1 MTFAKIILGGTL
13 GQSEAWSCGLA
24 YRYSAEA
31 TSPWPQNKL
40 QDAATRIAAVAL
52 ETDIKQIT
60 STAVRSTLVR
70 VEQRQDN
77 GVLTAAAEAPW
88 DQLGSSG
95 AGATKPPQT
104 AIVVSLRTGIPGARR
119 RGRIYWPAL
128 AAVIGGET
136 LRLTGTQTAA
146 YARQMAAYLDKIE
159 TALKEAI
166 SPSPSLNDFSL
177 AVYSPT
183 DRVCT
188 DVRTIMVGDVL
199 DVQRR
204 RRDKIPEAYA
214 SHSYP

>member
-1 MTFAKIILGGTL
+1 MTFAKVILGGTL
-13 GQSEAWSCGLA
+13 GQSETWSCGLA
-24 YRYSAEA
+24 YRYSNE
-31 TSPWPQNKL
+31 TLSPWPQAAL
-40 QDAATRIAAVAL
+40 QDAALRIAAVTL
-52 ETDIKQIT
+52 GPDIKT
-60 STAVRSTLVR
+60 AASTAVRSTLVR

-77 GVLTAAAEAPW
+77 GVLTAAAEAAW
-88 DQLGSSG
+88 TQLGSSG
-95 AGATKPPQT
+95 AGASKPPQT
-104 AIVVSLRTGIPGARR
+104 AIVFSLRTGIPGARR

-128 AAVIGGET
+128 AATIDAT
-136 LRLTGTQTAA
+136 SLRLTSTATTA
-146 YARQMAAYLDKIE
+146 YATQMSAYLDGIE
-159 TALKEAI
+159 TALKEGI

-214 SHSYP
+214 SRSYP

>member
-1 MTFAKIILGGTL
+1 MTFARVILSGTL
-13 GQSEAWSCGLA
+13 GQSETWSCGLA
-24 YRYSAEA
+24 YRCNFEEPL
-31 TSPWPQNKL
+31 PWAQNEL
-40 QDAATRIAAVAL
+40 QDAALRIAAVVPGG
-52 ETDIKQIT
+52 DIKQAP

-70 VEQRQDN
+70 VEQRTDAN
-77 GVLTAAAEAPW
+77 VLVAAAEAAW
-88 DQLGSSG
+88 TQLGSSG
-95 AGATKPPQT
+95 AGASKPPQT
-104 AIVVSLRTGIPGARR
+104 AIVFSLRTGIPGARR

-128 AAVIGGET
+128 AATIDAT
-136 LRLTGTQTAA
+136 SLRLTSTATTA
-146 YARQMAAYLDKIE
+146 YATQMAAYLDGIE

-166 SPSPSLNDFSL
+166 HPSPSLSDFSL

-188 DVRTIMVGDVL
+188 DVKTIMVGDVL

>member
-1 MTFAKIILGGTL
+1 MTFAKVILGGTL
-13 GQSEAWSCGLA
+13 GQSETWSCGIA
-24 YRYSAEA
+24 YRHSTER
-31 TSPWPQNKL
+31 TTPWPQNEL
-40 QDAATRIAAVAL
+40 QDAALRIAAVEI
-52 ETDIKQIT
+52 ETSLKQVT

-77 GVLTAAAEAPW
+77 GVLTAAAEAAW
-88 DQLGSSG
+88 TQLGSSG
-95 AGATKPPQT
+95 AGASKPPQT
-104 AIVVSLRTGIPGARR
+104 AIVFSLRTGIPGARR

-128 AAVIGGET
+128 GATIEAST
-136 LRLTGTQTAA
+136 LRLTGAATLA
-146 YARQMAAYLDKIE
+146 YATQMAAYLDKIE

-166 SPSPSLNDFSL
+166 DPSPSLNDFSL

-183 DRVCT
+183 DKVCT

>member
-1 MTFAKIILGGTL
+1 MAFARVILSGTL
-13 GQSEAWSCGLA
+13 GQSETWSCGLA
-24 YRYSAEA
+24 YRYSVD
-31 TSPWPQNKL
+31 TTTPWPQNEL
-40 QDAATRIAAVAL
+40 QDAALRIAAIVPGP
-52 ETDIKQIT
+52 DVKQAP

-70 VEQRQDN
+70 VEQRTDAN
-77 GVLTAAAEAPW
+77 VLVAAAEAAW
-88 DQLGSSG
+88 TQLGSSG
-95 AGATKPPQT
+95 AGASKPPQT
-104 AIVVSLRTGIPGARR
+104 AIVFSLRTGIPGARR

-128 AAVIGGET
+128 AATINPDS
-136 LRLTGTQTAA
+136 LRLTSTATTA
-146 YARQMAAYLDKIE
+146 YATQMAAYLDGIE

-166 SPSPSLNDFSL
+166 SPSPSLNDFAL

-188 DVRTIMVGDVL
+188 DVKTIMVGDVL